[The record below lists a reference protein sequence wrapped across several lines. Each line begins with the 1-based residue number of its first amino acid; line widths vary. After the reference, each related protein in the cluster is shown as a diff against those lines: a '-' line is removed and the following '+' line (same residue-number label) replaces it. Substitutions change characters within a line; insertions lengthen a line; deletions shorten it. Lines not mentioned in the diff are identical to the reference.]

1 MRHVT
6 IKFLQAIL
14 NKEKKHFTQ
23 AQAPTRSIPRY
34 PEFSVRH
41 MIKNGY
47 VDNTTVSNYFPDDPL
62 KMDREF
68 FWAVWNKVAP
78 EKASKYIQKVIT

>member
-1 MRHVT
+1 
-6 IKFLQAIL
+6 
-14 NKEKKHFTQ
+14 
-23 AQAPTRSIPRY
+23 
-34 PEFSVRH
+34 

-47 VDNTTVSNYFPDDPL
+47 VDNTTVVNYFPDDPL
-62 KMDREF
+62 KMDREY